1 MREVMKLRG
10 SVDVVAAGTIPENA
24 KKIADERTWD

>member
-1 MREVMKLRG
+1 MKLRG